1 VVARTIR
8 HLNLNS
14 PLLAAGI
21 GSLAFRQLSGIAAF
35 HKIVT
40 RFYLMVGIMFKIL
53 LIISVVVAIFC
64 MGVVITCILAAAR
77 ENGLPDID
85 DVDLVELFSSKIQ
98 P

>member
-1 VVARTIR
+1 MVARH
-8 HLNLNS
+8 HLS
-14 PLLAAGI
+14 FKFEFPAACRGI
-21 GSLAFRQLSGIAAF
+21 GNSAFRQLSGIAAF

-40 RFYLMVGIMFKIL
+40 RFYLMVGIMFQIL

-85 DVDLVELFSSKIQ
+85 DVELVELFSSKIR

>member
-1 VVARTIR
+1 
-8 HLNLNS
+8 LNS
-14 PLLAAGI
+14 PKLAAGT
-21 GSLAFRQLSGIAAF
+21 GNSAFCQLGGIAAF

-40 RFYLMVGIMFKIL
+40 RFYLMVGIMFQIL

-85 DVDLVELFSSKIQ
+85 DVELVELFSSKIR

>member
-1 VVARTIR
+1 
-8 HLNLNS
+8 
-14 PLLAAGI
+14 
-21 GSLAFRQLSGIAAF
+21 
-35 HKIVT
+35 
-40 RFYLMVGIMFKIL
+40 MVGIMFQIL

-85 DVDLVELFSSKIQ
+85 DVELVKLFSSKIR